1 MPPPP
6 PPVIPLSEERRQ
18 FLSSLL
24 DILIRQLAW
33 PRDAEWEAPTGE
45 EPDLGDE
52 LATMQAKRIVSRL
65 LIHPLTSQACRS
77 FIESIS
83 QLDRNLHTEVV
94 ARIVVST
101 LEALQSGGPSA
112 VSWQQAEL
120 ALHLVYTFGEMTKS
134 KPVI

>member
-1 MPPPP
+1 MMNAALPLLLRFMSDAHADVTFAASPFVGDLLRAVSCRSILVTQLTPLQYKKYHTPKVSAPPPRSKMPPPP

-52 LATMQAKRIVSRL
+52 LATMQAKRIVR
-65 LIHPLTSQACRS
+65 
-77 FIESIS
+77 
-83 QLDRNLHTEVV
+83 DVV
-94 ARIVVST
+94 AF
-101 LEALQSGGPSA
+101 AL
-112 VSWQQAEL
+112 
-120 ALHLVYTFGEMTKS
+120 
-134 KPVI
+134 IR